1 MIYQDLGEYEK
12 ALKYAQ
18 DSLDMKMR
26 LFKGDHDSIARG
38 FNNISSIYRNLGEY
52 EKALKY
58 AQDSLD
64 MYKRLF
70 KGVILT

>member
-1 MIYQDLGEYEK
+1 MCK
-12 ALKYAQ
+12 
-18 DSLDMKMR
+18 R
-26 LFKGDHDSIARG
+26 LLQGDHDLIARG
-38 FNNISSIYRNLGEY
+38 LNNISTIYYNLGNY
-52 EKALKY
+52 EEALKY